1 MSYLQANNLHLLL
14 GSLCVV
20 RISHSTYGTGEGGR
34 KAQGAPFL
42 LPGEGWFGP
51 VSALAAA
58 EAHCFGPMIAC
69 SMSMGRGKMMVEFF
83 SAAMVVS
90 VCRYRSWRAA
100 GDSVMTMEASFRAL
114 DAFISPSAAMT
125 YGAAARRD

>member
-1 MSYLQANNLHLLL
+1 MSYLQANNLHLLP
-14 GSLCVV
+14 GSLHII
-20 RISHSTYGTGEGGR
+20 RISHSTYGKGEGGHYLLLGER
-34 KAQGAPFL
+34 LVWSPSQLWSAP
-42 LPGEGWFGP
+42 
-51 VSALAAA
+51 A
-58 EAHCFGPMIAC
+58 AHCLFSMIAC
-69 SMSMGRGKMMVEFF
+69 NISMGRGKMMVEFF